1 MKTDK
6 DVLQALI
13 DGYTLTNSAKEI
25 IYLDQSGD
33 YIGVDLSKISPED
46 WSILKPTITINGYE
60 ITPEVKHP
68 KEGQKYYFPLQ
79 SGDTFN
85 YICKIVNANNINLSL
100 GTSTG
105 KDQQFIIKM
114 YIYDDINDS
123 ILNNTVPNLYINNVP
138 SSTNNLFVYN
148 NKVTFKKK

>member
-68 KEGQKYYFPLQ
+68 KEGQKYYFPLLTQ
-79 SGDTFN
+79 EELYLTNEWSGTF
-85 YICKIVNANNINLSL
+85 YDDRILERKLLHLTKESAIEHAKALLSL
-100 GTSTG
+100 VLG
-105 KDQQFIIKM
+105 K
-114 YIYDDINDS
+114 
-123 ILNNTVPNLYINNVP
+123 
-138 SSTNNLFVYN
+138 
-148 NKVTFKKK
+148 